1 MFINII
7 KSYRNIVAICD
18 AELIGKKF
26 EEEKFQLDVKESF
39 FKGELTSEE
48 KALEI
53 IKDMRLEDA
62 TFNIVG
68 EKSVSTAIKSGI
80 IKEEDIGKISGI
92 PYALRLL

>member
-7 KSYRNIVAICD
+7 ESYRNIVAICD

-39 FKGELTSEE
+39 FKGELTKEE

-68 EKSVSTAIKSGI
+68 ERSVSLAIKSGI
-80 IKEEDIGKISGI
+80 ITKEEVGKIAGI

>member
-39 FKGELTSEE
+39 FKGELTQEK

-68 EKSVSTAIKSGI
+68 KRSVSLAIKSGI
-80 IKEEDIGKISGI
+80 IKEEEVGKIAGI

>member
-39 FKGELTSEE
+39 FKGELTQEK

-68 EKSVSTAIKSGI
+68 KRSVSLAIKSGI

>member
-39 FKGELTSEE
+39 FKGELTKEE
-48 KALEI
+48 DALKI

-62 TFNIVG
+62 TFNIIG
-68 EKSVSTAIKSGI
+68 ERSVSLAIQSGI
-80 IKEEDIGKISGI
+80 IKQEEVGKIAGI